1 MKKIVLILLV
11 ACLSITFLPMKLIAS
26 PKTTPTTLVDSKTA
40 ESNEVKT
47 LKLRLNEINAMDKSL
62 LKSTEKK
69 ALRKE
74 VRSIKHQL
82 SDIGGGVYLSAAA
95 IVLIILLVVLLA

>member
-1 MKKIVLILLV
+1 M
-11 ACLSITFLPMKLIAS
+11 
-26 PKTTPTTLVDSKTA
+26 LVDSKTP
-40 ESNEVKT
+40 ESAEVKT